1 MRRIQ
6 RGWQVAGVLA
16 LTLLLSPTSTAQAAS
31 PDGAG
36 VATAVTGEVTVF
48 HAVSPAPQAL
58 HFKDEVFYRDRISTA
73 ARSLARLLLGKKALV
88 TVRELSELQ
97 LIDQAGTSTLQLA
110 LGKIAIGV
118 ARQRMRPGE
127 TVEIRTQNAVAAI
140 RGTVVVAETLT
151 PPGASDPVTRLH
163 VLSGY
168 IDVTTPGNPGAP
180 PLRLIAPSSVTVTGN
195 TMDNPVR
202 LDAAAR
208 AALLSDLQPPRPLPT
223 RVLEGLALG
232 EQARAAGLARIITG
246 DGSGGDEL
254 LDVQGQAEDVQAPT
268 TPTTPITPTTPTTPS
283 AGPSSS
289 LPFIFNN
296 QSPNITG
303 DLYTVRGGSPQNIS
317 TDFLE
322 ATNSTVTVG
331 GNVLTIS
338 DTMSSTTAQPFM
350 SLSASTL
357 GAKVLT
363 FLQNGTLSLTGTLLD
378 AVNST
383 VTADLGTVRSNGQLT
398 LNGSFLHAV
407 GGMID
412 ASNHLLRVFASGG
425 VTGAGLGA
433 LFDLSGATVDVGTL
447 SGGQYFQVTGGS
459 SNVTLAGPLLAA
471 AGSALTLTGSG
482 LLDVSTNATF
492 TDTAS
497 QPLWSLSGGSL
508 QLSPTANGFVAQN
521 HGTVSLHGGLLDA
534 ANSHITSSADFVLGT
549 GEGRFIVTGPAA
561 PLVSLTG
568 GTHHIAT
575 AGSIFHLV
583 GTATAH
589 DPVSGLTLGT
599 EEPIQHSGG
608 FLDLNAATVTTE
620 RAVRVDVALLD
631 ASAPLLNLFGAGSQL
646 TTSSN
651 AIDLT
656 SKAKVTNTAAF
667 VAMDQSRF
675 TVNNAA
681 LVNVA
686 GGSFLRA
693 GGNLVNLANGSTLTI
708 NNGVLLFVSGGSIVN
723 ISGALIA
730 FSGAPGNIVNISN
743 NLNFV
748 NIGGIPVALTNGAV
762 VSNVV
767 ITGTPIK
774 NANLGTITPN
784 KALIEVNGATSRVTI
799 SGN

>member
-1 MRRIQ
+1 MRLIQ

-16 LTLLLSPTSTAQAAS
+16 LALLVSPTAIAQAAS
-31 PDGAG
+31 PEGAG
-36 VATAVTGEVTVF
+36 VATAVSGQVTVS
-48 HAVSPAPQAL
+48 HAVSPAPQPL
-58 HFKDEVFYRDRISTA
+58 NFKDKVFYRDRISTA

-97 LIDQAGTSTLQLA
+97 LIDQAGTSTVDLA
-110 LGKIAIGV
+110 SGKIAMGV
-118 ARQRMRPGE
+118 ARQRMLPGE
-127 TVEIRTQNAVAAI
+127 IVEIRTQNAVAAI
-140 RGTVVVAETLT
+140 RGTVVVAETLI
-151 PPGASDPVTRLH
+151 PAGATVPVTRVH

-180 PLRLIAPSSVTVTGN
+180 PLRLVAPSSVTVTGN
-195 TMDNPVR
+195 TMGPAVA
-202 LDAAAR
+202 LDATAR
-208 AALLSDLQPPRPLPT
+208 AALLSDLRPTQSVPT
-223 RVLEGLALG
+223 SVLESLVSG

-254 LDVQGQAEDVQAPT
+254 LDVQVPHVDVQAP
-268 TPTTPITPTTPTTPS
+268 ITPTAPTAPS

-303 DLYTVRGGSPQNIS
+303 DLYTVRGGSSQNIS

-331 GNVLTIS
+331 GNVLKVS
-338 DTMSSTTAQPFM
+338 GAMSGTTAQPFM
-350 SLSASTL
+350 SLSDSTL
-357 GAKVLT
+357 GAQVLT
-363 FLQNGTLSLTGTLLD
+363 LLQNGTLSLTSTLLD

-383 VTADLGTVRSNGQLT
+383 VTADLGTVQSNGQLT
-398 LNGSFLHAV
+398 LAGSFLHAV
-407 GGMID
+407 GGTIGAPD
-412 ASNHLLRVFASGG
+412 HLLRVFAAGG
-425 VTGAGLGA
+425 VTGTGLGA
-433 LFDLSGATVDVGTL
+433 LFDFSGTTVNVGTV

-471 AGSALTLTGSG
+471 AGSAFTLTGSA
-482 LLDVSTNATF
+482 LLDVFTKATF
-492 TDTAS
+492 TDTTS
-497 QPLWSLSGGSL
+497 QPLWNLNGGSL
-508 QLSPTANGFVAQN
+508 KLSPTANGFVAQN

-534 ANSHITSSADFVLGT
+534 TNSPITSSADFVLGT
-549 GEGRFIVTGPAA
+549 GKGQFIVTGPAA

-568 GTHHIAT
+568 GTHQIAT

-583 GTATAH
+583 GTVTAH

-608 FLDLNAATVTTE
+608 FLDMNTTTVTTA
-620 RAVRVDVALLD
+620 RAVRVDVALLQ
-631 ASAPLLNLFGAGSQL
+631 ASAPLLNLFGVGGSQL
-646 TTSSN
+646 TTSGN

-667 VAMDQSRF
+667 VAMDQSRL

-686 GGSFLRA
+686 GASFLKG

-730 FSGAPGNIVNISN
+730 FSGAPGNMVNISN
-743 NLNFV
+743 NLKFV
-748 NIGGIPVALTNGAV
+748 NIGGIPVALTNGALA
-762 VSNVV
+762 SNVT

-784 KALIEVNGATSRVTI
+784 KALIQVSGHTSKVTI

>member
-6 RGWQVAGVLA
+6 RGWQVAGALA
-16 LTLLLSPTSTAQAAS
+16 LALVLIPTATVQGAS
-31 PDGAG
+31 PEGAG
-36 VATAVTGEVTVF
+36 VATAVTGEVTVS

-97 LIDQAGTSTLQLA
+97 LIDQAGTSTVQLA

-140 RGTVVVAETLT
+140 RGTVVVAERLT
-151 PPGASDPVTRLH
+151 PPGGSDPVTRLH

-223 RVLEGLALG
+223 RVLEGLVLG

-254 LDVQGQAEDVQAPT
+254 LDVQGQSEDVRA
-268 TPTTPITPTTPTTPS
+268 PITPTTPTTPTTPD

-289 LPFIFNN
+289 LPFIYNN

-398 LNGSFLHAV
+398 LAGSFLHAV
-407 GGMID
+407 GGTIGS
-412 ASNHLLRVFASGG
+412 SNHLLRVFASGG
-425 VTGAGLGA
+425 VTGTGLGA
-433 LFDLSGATVDVGTL
+433 LFDFSGTAVNVGTL

-471 AGSALTLTGSG
+471 AGSALTLTGSA

-492 TDTAS
+492 TDTTR
-497 QPLWSLSGGSL
+497 QPLWSLNGGSL
-508 QLSPTANGFVAQN
+508 KLSATANGFVAQN

-534 ANSHITSSADFVLGT
+534 TNSQITSSADFVLGT
-549 GEGRFIVTGPAA
+549 GKGRFVVTGPAA

-608 FLDLNAATVTTE
+608 FLDLNAAAVTTA
-620 RAVRVDVALLD
+620 RAVRVDVALLE
-631 ASAPLLNLFGAGSQL
+631 ASAPLLNLFGASGSQL
-646 TTSSN
+646 TTSGN

-667 VAMDQSRF
+667 VADLPGDFRTKGSSKEWRPPGRRGSR
-675 TVNNAA
+675 AK
-681 LVNVA
+681 
-686 GGSFLRA
+686 
-693 GGNLVNLANGSTLTI
+693 
-708 NNGVLLFVSGGSIVN
+708 
-723 ISGALIA
+723 
-730 FSGAPGNIVNISN
+730 
-743 NLNFV
+743 
-748 NIGGIPVALTNGAV
+748 GAV
-762 VSNVV
+762 YRRADGRDSE
-767 ITGTPIK
+767 G
-774 NANLGTITPN
+774 
-784 KALIEVNGATSRVTI
+784 SRSTARAR
-799 SGN
+799 GRDEARRR

>member
-1 MRRIQ
+1 MSPVDPLTLKPGTEQTMGRIQ
-6 RGWQVAGVLA
+6 RGWQVAGVLS

-31 PDGAG
+31 PDRAG
-36 VATAVTGEVTVF
+36 VATAVTGEVTVS

-110 LGKIAIGV
+110 LGKISIGV

-223 RVLEGLALG
+223 RVLEGLVLG

-254 LDVQGQAEDVQAPT
+254 LDVQGQSEDVRA
-268 TPTTPITPTTPTTPS
+268 PITPTTPTTPD

-289 LPFIFNN
+289 LPFIYNN

-383 VTADLGTVRSNGQLT
+383 VTADLGTVRSTGQLT
-398 LNGSFLHAV
+398 LAGSFLHAV
-407 GGMID
+407 GGTIGSSD
-412 ASNHLLRVFASGG
+412 HLLRVFASGG
-425 VTGAGLGA
+425 VTGTGLGA
-433 LFDLSGATVDVGTL
+433 LFDFSGTAVNVGTL
-447 SGGQYFQVTGGS
+447 SGGQYFQVTGGRS
-459 SNVTLAGPLLAA
+459 KMTLPRALL
-471 AGSALTLTGSG
+471 
-482 LLDVSTNATF
+482 
-492 TDTAS
+492 
-497 QPLWSLSGGSL
+497 
-508 QLSPTANGFVAQN
+508 
-521 HGTVSLHGGLLDA
+521 
-534 ANSHITSSADFVLGT
+534 
-549 GEGRFIVTGPAA
+549 PAA
-561 PLVSLTG
+561 RG
-568 GTHHIAT
+568 G
-575 AGSIFHLV
+575 V
-583 GTATAH
+583 
-589 DPVSGLTLGT
+589 
-599 EEPIQHSGG
+599 
-608 FLDLNAATVTTE
+608 
-620 RAVRVDVALLD
+620 
-631 ASAPLLNLFGAGSQL
+631 
-646 TTSSN
+646 
-651 AIDLT
+651 
-656 SKAKVTNTAAF
+656 
-667 VAMDQSRF
+667 
-675 TVNNAA
+675 
-681 LVNVA
+681 
-686 GGSFLRA
+686 
-693 GGNLVNLANGSTLTI
+693 
-708 NNGVLLFVSGGSIVN
+708 
-723 ISGALIA
+723 
-730 FSGAPGNIVNISN
+730 
-743 NLNFV
+743 
-748 NIGGIPVALTNGAV
+748 
-762 VSNVV
+762 
-767 ITGTPIK
+767 
-774 NANLGTITPN
+774 
-784 KALIEVNGATSRVTI
+784 
-799 SGN
+799 